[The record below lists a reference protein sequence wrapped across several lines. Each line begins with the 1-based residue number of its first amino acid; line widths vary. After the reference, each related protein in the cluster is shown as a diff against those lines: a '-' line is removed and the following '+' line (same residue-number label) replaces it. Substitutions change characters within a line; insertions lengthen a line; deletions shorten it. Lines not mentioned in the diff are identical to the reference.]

1 MRPRFLPLLALGLMM
16 VAGLRA
22 GEPVAPKYSTV
33 TIPSVRTSIY
43 IGHVTLQAP
52 AFVRTGND
60 FTSNYTASVFP
71 FFFESEKGRISVTLT
86 DDDLARLAKGEVVEF
101 KGEGRNEDGELRR
114 VEGKATPADAESGKL
129 KVRILVSPRI
139 ELIFNTTY
147 RFGK

>member
-1 MRPRFLPLLALGLMM
+1 MAA
-16 VAGLRA
+16 AGLHA
-22 GEPVAPKYSTV
+22 AEPVAPRYSTV

-43 IGHVTLQAP
+43 VGHVTLQAP

-60 FTSNYTASVFP
+60 FTSSYTASVFP

-86 DDDLARLAKGEVVEF
+86 DADLARLAKGEVVEF
-101 KGEGRNEDGELRR
+101 KGEGRNEDGEVRR

-129 KVRILVSPRI
+129 KVRIFVSPKI